1 MGQFERQLVDQVRT
15 FEHRN
20 KMISKMLYASIV
32 ALLVSGCAAEHHAET
47 YVTNAA
53 SASASSFAEPGFV
66 STETETSTYAEGDH
80 ALAEAGALALASGRD
95 WWGEGA
101 DSASLSESVTLIED
115 GGIFVGALAED
126 EVDISGDWEAEADAE
141 AFADGYVHVFKKY
154 WEPEP
159 HPGPEPHDDDDC
171 DSWWCEPPPPPPPPP
186 PPCDSWWCDHEED
199 SGEDGG
205 VPGPDDDEPAPTPDS
220 GEDDDEPAPEP
231 TPSDNDSGAEPE
243 PEPTPSDNDS
253 GAPPS
258 DNDAGK

>member
-1 MGQFERQLVDQVRT
+1 MGTQFEGQLVDQVRT

-32 ALLVSGCAAEHHAET
+32 ALLVSGCAAEHHET

-53 SASASSFAEPGFV
+53 SASASSSSFAEPGFV
-66 STETETSTYAEGDH
+66 STETETSTYAEGDD

-159 HPGPEPHDDDDC
+159 HPEPH
-171 DSWWCEPPPPPPPPP
+171 
-186 PPCDSWWCDHEED
+186 
-199 SGEDGG
+199 
-205 VPGPDDDEPAPTPDS
+205 
-220 GEDDDEPAPEP
+220 PAPEP
-231 TPSDNDSGAEPE
+231 HCDGWWCDEPHPE
-243 PEPTPSDNDS
+243 PHPAPEPHCDGWWCED
-253 GAPPS
+253 
-258 DNDAGK
+258 DK